1 VGGKRK
7 VDMKLLKA
15 VFWLGGNAWTDR
27 WFLYGTI
34 WFAILA
40 ASEIGEA
47 VSGRTSRQES
57 GLGILAEAIYAPW
70 SAFVFHALLLQA

>member
-1 VGGKRK
+1 LVLELGEGRCCHPGI
-7 VDMKLLKA
+7 LLA
-15 VFWLGGNAWTDR
+15 QPPVF
-27 WFLYGTI
+27 
-34 WFAILA
+34 A